1 MDFRDVNS
9 SSFNS
14 STPSQWELQ
23 WYECWHWPTCLHV
36 YLTSEMINSF
46 LGLVTNC
53 WFLKLVTGGSLVQIN
68 QEMLSINLAIME
80 VIYCLLSPL
89 LVLNIIVFVNQT
101 ILRCSWY
108 IYGLV
113 VAGRPFFQSCICV
126 ERYLAVVHPVVFLR
140 YKPLRYRVTCSALV
154 WSAAL
159 VLAILYG
166 LNPCIEFAAS
176 IFIIVLITNVF
187 CCVSIVVVLRRAGPG
202 EGMKERNKDRENGG
216 KTMKER
222 ASQTVLIILA
232 TFAINY
238 IPVIMG
244 AVAYYIGIS
253 SRSFDCVVANLTF
266 SFCLLGSFTQ
276 PLLYLHKAGK
286 LPC

>member
-1 MDFRDVNS
+1 
-9 SSFNS
+9 
-14 STPSQWELQ
+14 
-23 WYECWHWPTCLHV
+23 
-36 YLTSEMINSF
+36 MINSF

-113 VAGRPFFQSCICV
+113 NIGRPFFQSCICV

-140 YKPLRYRVTCSALV
+140 YKPLRYRVACSALV
-154 WSAAL
+154 WLATL
-159 VLAILYG
+159 ILAILYG
-166 LNPCIEFAAS
+166 LNPCIEFTAT
-176 IFIIVLITNVF
+176 IFIIVLITDVF
-187 CCVSIVVVLRRAGPG
+187 CCISILLVLRRDGPG
-202 EGMKERNKDRENGG
+202 EGMKDRNKDRKNGG
-216 KTMKER
+216 KTMKDR

-232 TFAINY
+232 IFAINY

-253 SRSFDCVVANLTF
+253 SWSYDCVVMSLTF

-286 LPC
+286 LPCC

>member
-9 SSFNS
+9 SSLNS
-14 STPSQWELQ
+14 STPCQWKLQ

-36 YLTSEMINSF
+36 YLASEMFNSI

-53 WFLKLVTGGSLVQIN
+53 WFLKLVTGGSLFQIN
-68 QEMLSINLAIME
+68 QEMLSINLAILE

-101 ILRCSWY
+101 ILSCSWY
-108 IYGLV
+108 ICGLV
-113 VAGRPFFQSCICV
+113 IVGRPFFHSCICV
-126 ERYLAVVHPVVFLR
+126 EHYLAVVHPVVFLR
-140 YKPLRYRVTCSALV
+140 YKPLRYRVACSALV
-154 WSAAL
+154 WSATL
-159 VLAILYG
+159 VLAILFG
-166 LNPCIEFAAS
+166 SNPCIEFTSS
-176 IFIIVLITNVF
+176 ILFIILITDLF
-187 CCVSIVVVLRRAGPG
+187 CCVSILLVLRRAGPG
-202 EGMKERNKDRENGG
+202 EGMKERNKDRENGR

-244 AVAYYIGIS
+244 AVAKYIGIS
-253 SRSFDCVVANLTF
+253 SWSFECIVTNLTF

-276 PLLYLHKAGK
+276 PLLYFHKAGK